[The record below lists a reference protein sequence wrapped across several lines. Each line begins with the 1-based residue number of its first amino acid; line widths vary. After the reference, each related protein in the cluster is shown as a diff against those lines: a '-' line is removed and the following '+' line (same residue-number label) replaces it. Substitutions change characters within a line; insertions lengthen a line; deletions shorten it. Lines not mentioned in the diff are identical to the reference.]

1 MGRHRLPILIPAVA
15 AVLAA
20 PGVATATVEDADG
33 PFLALEETWAGTM
46 LASRARFQTLYTGG
60 DVELGPWFATRPL
73 PAEGFADTRF
83 PGGAAD
89 LSAMAED
96 GEPLWIERP
105 DWIDG
110 AVHQLPSI
118 NAASSYLYRTIHAA
132 APISLT
138 AGFGSD
144 DGIEVWLNGKR
155 VLSRDVPRGVA
166 PDQDRVPL
174 DLGEGENRLLM
185 KVYNISGNH
194 GFYFRLTQ
202 DPVARLWEQIAQRF
216 PVECDRMEGDLA
228 GGLHLGWF
236 RDAADE
242 RISERMVSSALAETG
257 VGEGDFRRTFDAL
270 RSAAAPDD
278 DPRWLEIYENL
289 CLIRVAQARLGGF
302 DLPALRRAVED
313 LAATFPD
320 RYGREYLDQLRHHEK
335 ALPGIK
341 QALLAGNLSDAG
353 RARKQIDQIDDFRR
367 SALLAN
373 PLLDFDQLLLIKR
386 RADSPGLGL
395 PQNWQGNCSLP
406 RSGYDDALCVLSMN
420 DGPGR
425 VTTFFKPEPPRMM
438 ADVDLH
444 WDGDRILL
452 SMLGSH
458 DRWQIFELAL
468 GDRSLRQVT
477 PGAYKDVDN
486 YDACYLPDGR
496 ILFDSTRCFQGIPCV
511 GGADAVANLY
521 LMDEQDGSVRRLCFD
536 QDHNWCPTVLNDGRV
551 LFTRWEYSDTPHYFS
566 RLLMHMNPDGTG
578 QMEYYGS
585 NSFWPN
591 SIFYARPIPDHPT
604 RVVAIVSGHH
614 GVPRMGELILFDPA
628 LGRFEADGVVQRIPG
643 YGEKVEPVIVDQLVD
658 QSWPRFLHPY
668 PLSGKHF
675 IVSGKLA
682 PETPWG
688 IYLVDV
694 FDNMLLL
701 AEEPGFSLLEPL
713 PLRRTERPPI
723 IPDRVRLDEPDAT
736 IFLADVYHG
745 PGLTGIP
752 RGTVKSLRLY
762 SFHYGYNGIGG
773 HAHVGVEGPWDV
785 HRLLGTVPVYEDGSA
800 SFKVPANTPIAVQ
813 PLDAKGKALQ
823 LMRSWFT
830 AMPGETLSCVGC
842 HEPQNTASPVRPT
855 LAATRAPVP
864 IEPWQGPARGFS
876 FKREVQPVLDRLCVD
891 CHGGAAPRQA
901 APDLSRKPDNGWHN
915 FTPSYLAL
923 HPYVRRPGPE
933 SDYHLLAPMEF
944 HADTSELI
952 QMLRKG
958 HYDVELDGD
967 DWDRLVTW
975 IDLNVPDHGTWGEHC
990 EIPGDVYARR
1000 ADMDARYSGLD
1011 VDPEEI
1017 VDIEPAPDPYA
1028 KATPVRRAPERLP
1041 EIDGWS
1047 FDKHA
1052 AVIHRHA
1059 VALPAALTL
1068 DLGDN
1073 VMLDLELIPHGA
1085 FVMGSATGFEDEAPR
1100 SLVRIDEPFYMARF
1114 EVTCAQYGRFDPG
1127 HFNGYHD
1134 QRHKDHTRPG
1144 YLAHGP
1150 NRPVIR
1156 ISWQDA
1162 MAFCAWLSRQT
1173 GYTCTLPTEAQWE
1186 WACRAGTD
1194 TPFFYGDLETDFAP
1208 FANLAD
1214 VSTRKLAVTGIDPQP
1229 IPNPNQY
1236 LDYLPKEA
1244 RFNDGQRVM
1253 ADVGLYEAN
1262 PWGLHDMHGNVC
1274 EWTRSDYRPYPYR
1287 AGDGRNEG
1295 SESISKVVRGG
1306 SWRDRPK
1313 LARSAWRQDYRPYQR
1328 VYNVGFRVVVQP

>member
-1 MGRHRLPILIPAVA
+1 
-15 AVLAA
+15 
-20 PGVATATVEDADG
+20 
-33 PFLALEETWAGTM
+33 
-46 LASRARFQTLYTGG
+46 
-60 DVELGPWFATRPL
+60 
-73 PAEGFADTRF
+73 
-83 PGGAAD
+83 
-89 LSAMAED
+89 
-96 GEPLWIERP
+96 
-105 DWIDG
+105 
-110 AVHQLPSI
+110 
-118 NAASSYLYRTIHAA
+118 
-132 APISLT
+132 
-138 AGFGSD
+138 
-144 DGIEVWLNGKR
+144 
-155 VLSRDVPRGVA
+155 
-166 PDQDRVPL
+166 
-174 DLGEGENRLLM
+174 
-185 KVYNISGNH
+185 
-194 GFYFRLTQ
+194 
-202 DPVARLWEQIAQRF
+202 
-216 PVECDRMEGDLA
+216 
-228 GGLHLGWF
+228 
-236 RDAADE
+236 
-242 RISERMVSSALAETG
+242 
-257 VGEGDFRRTFDAL
+257 
-270 RSAAAPDD
+270 
-278 DPRWLEIYENL
+278 
-289 CLIRVAQARLGGF
+289 
-302 DLPALRRAVED
+302 
-313 LAATFPD
+313 
-320 RYGREYLDQLRHHEK
+320 
-335 ALPGIK
+335 
-341 QALLAGNLSDAG
+341 
-353 RARKQIDQIDDFRR
+353 
-367 SALLAN
+367 
-373 PLLDFDQLLLIKR
+373 
-386 RADSPGLGL
+386 
-395 PQNWQGNCSLP
+395 
-406 RSGYDDALCVLSMN
+406 
-420 DGPGR
+420 
-425 VTTFFKPEPPRMM
+425 
-438 ADVDLH
+438 
-444 WDGDRILL
+444 
-452 SMLGSH
+452 
-458 DRWQIFELAL
+458 
-468 GDRSLRQVT
+468 
-477 PGAYKDVDN
+477 
-486 YDACYLPDGR
+486 
-496 ILFDSTRCFQGIPCV
+496 
-511 GGADAVANLY
+511 
-521 LMDEQDGSVRRLCFD
+521 
-536 QDHNWCPTVLNDGRV
+536 
-551 LFTRWEYSDTPHYFS
+551 
-566 RLLMHMNPDGTG
+566 
-578 QMEYYGS
+578 
-585 NSFWPN
+585 
-591 SIFYARPIPDHPT
+591 
-604 RVVAIVSGHH
+604 
-614 GVPRMGELILFDPA
+614 
-628 LGRFEADGVVQRIPG
+628 
-643 YGEKVEPVIVDQLVD
+643 
-658 QSWPRFLHPY
+658 
-668 PLSGKHF
+668 
-675 IVSGKLA
+675 
-682 PETPWG
+682 
-688 IYLVDV
+688 
-694 FDNMLLL
+694 
-701 AEEPGFSLLEPL
+701 
-713 PLRRTERPPI
+713 
-723 IPDRVRLDEPDAT
+723 
-736 IFLADVYHG
+736 
-745 PGLTGIP
+745 
-752 RGTVKSLRLY
+752 
-762 SFHYGYNGIGG
+762 
-773 HAHVGVEGPWDV
+773 
-785 HRLLGTVPVYEDGSA
+785 
-800 SFKVPANTPIAVQ
+800 
-813 PLDAKGKALQ
+813 
-823 LMRSWFT
+823 MRSWFT